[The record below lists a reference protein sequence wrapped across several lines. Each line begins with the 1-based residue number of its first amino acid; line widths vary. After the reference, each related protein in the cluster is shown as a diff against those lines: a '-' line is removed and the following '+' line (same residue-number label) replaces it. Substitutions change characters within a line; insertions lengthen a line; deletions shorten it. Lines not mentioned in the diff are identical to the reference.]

1 MPNKQVVTFEE
12 VFEAKRALARTLR
25 DFRDFPCEATLTLLI
40 IRLFE
45 TIQLV
50 CSYKENKCANYKCV
64 KNRISAKVPTAF
76 TDMRNSLVHEMKNVG
91 DFDKFIK
98 TYLIS
103 YSKDAFNQV
112 YELCF
117 EEKCDL
123 YSEIIEF
130 LDDFKMLD
138 IDEDVSDDFEIQDTN
153 DKSSSFEKA
162 NTVNAFG
169 DKKIK

>member
-12 VFEAKRALARTLR
+12 VFEAKRVLARTLR

-50 CSYKENKCANYKCV
+50 
-64 KNRISAKVPTAF
+64 
-76 TDMRNSLVHEMKNVG
+76 
-91 DFDKFIK
+91 
-98 TYLIS
+98 
-103 YSKDAFNQV
+103 

-117 EEKCDL
+117 EERYDL

-153 DKSSSFEKA
+153 DKSSSFEKT